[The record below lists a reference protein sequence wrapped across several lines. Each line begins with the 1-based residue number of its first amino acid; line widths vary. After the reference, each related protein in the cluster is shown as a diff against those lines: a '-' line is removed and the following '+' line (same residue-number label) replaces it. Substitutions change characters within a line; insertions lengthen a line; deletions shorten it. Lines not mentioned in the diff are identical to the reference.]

1 MFKLYNSLGFFFFFE
16 ILAHSECLPLMLEY
30 VKKLP
35 QTTLYSSLTQY
46 LSFEVGCGLL
56 APRHI
61 AFCCELCLVTLPT
74 PHGLSSVYWTVSWR
88 GNVRVKRNQFLS
100 ASWMALLQS
109 KLYKL
114 YCTDSYYLLWNSGVG
129 AFFFS
134 FLFNFLVLDYQ
145 CLIQLG

>member
-56 APRHI
+56 ALRHI
-61 AFCCELCLVTLPT
+61 AFCCELCFVTLPT

-109 KLYKL
+109 KPYKL
-114 YCTDSYYLLWNSGVG
+114 YCTDSLSIVELWCWSL
-129 AFFFS
+129 FFS